1 MTRSQQRFA
10 TASAAI
16 LVQILLVML
25 FAHSFMPGKPRQIV
39 QEMMLMLRPIFRAPQ
54 VTPAPE

>member
-25 FAHSFMPGKPRQIV
+25 FAHSFMPGKPR
-39 QEMMLMLRPIFRAPQ
+39 
-54 VTPAPE
+54 